1 MPTVPQRGRAEM
13 TSRVQSG
20 SRTPPILPDVNQ
32 DSGDRGRERKRS
44 EVSVSNRGVSGA
56 WDVDTKEHHRCQFT
70 PPATPCS
77 SPGYKGFPGAAW
89 ERFEFFVIGNDRA

>member
-1 MPTVPQRGRAEM
+1 M

-20 SRTPPILPDVNQ
+20 SRTPLILPDVNQ
-32 DSGDRGRERKRS
+32 DSGDRGRERCEPGDRKRS
-44 EVSVSNRGVSGA
+44 EVSASNRGVSGA
-56 WDVDTKEHHRCQFT
+56 WDVTKEHHRCQFT

-89 ERFEFFVIGNDRA
+89 ERFEFFVIGNERA